1 MWAASQIYTQERR
14 YERELPPERHE
25 GVHQKVRTKARISS
39 SSSVRRGLN
48 RVYSR
53 DDAGPIL
60 FCFGT
65 FLFGLV
71 FLFSSLPGGILSV
84 AGNLLICLC
93 SRLLLC
99 LRIPLFF
106 SVVFHLIVILWWSEG
121 GDCLVGHSK
130 WPPSLA
136 PLEKCSAASFCTLDG
151 SSSVFAH
158 PHSSPNFQ
166 PFVWPA
172 HERVVHYKGTFAHG
186 SCTLLYRTLRQC
198 I

>member
-1 MWAASQIYTQERR
+1 MTPVPYF
-14 YERELPPERHE
+14 L
-25 GVHQKVRTKARISS
+25 
-39 SSSVRRGLN
+39 
-48 RVYSR
+48 
-53 DDAGPIL
+53 
-60 FCFGT
+60 CFGT

-71 FLFSSLPGGILSV
+71 FLFSSLSGGILSV
-84 AGNLLICLC
+84 AGDLLICLC
-93 SRLLLC
+93 SRLLLF
-99 LRIPLFF
+99 LRIPLSP
-106 SVVFHLIVILWWSEG
+106 SVVFHLTVILWWREC
-121 GDCLVGHSK
+121 GDCLVGRSK

-136 PLEKCSAASFCTLDG
+136 PLEKYSAASFYTLDG
-151 SSSVFAH
+151 SSSVFTP